1 MKMID
6 IGMILSDDDIGKK
19 YLLTDDSIVEYRCEV
34 EERIKNNEPLY
45 KSYMIK
51 SSKGMGIISGDM
63 IVSEVK

>member
-1 MKMID
+1 MID
-6 IGMILSDDDIGKK
+6 IGIILSDDDIGKK